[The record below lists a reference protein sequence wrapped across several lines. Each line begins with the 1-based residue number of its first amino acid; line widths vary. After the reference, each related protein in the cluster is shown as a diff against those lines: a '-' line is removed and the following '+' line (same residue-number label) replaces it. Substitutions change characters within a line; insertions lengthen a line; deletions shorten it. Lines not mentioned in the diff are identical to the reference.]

1 VETLIEKLR
10 ARTGLLTIEEV
21 SELLGFHPVTLR
33 PTRIRAISVVIRSTG
48 GYFVRRIQA
57 VANVFL
63 FLGCATALTG
73 CGGSRKAAEDNTAN
87 APVAAVVNVSRGN
100 IADSLEIAS
109 EFQPF
114 QEVDVYAKVS
124 GNIQKLYVD
133 YGAHVKQGQLLA
145 VLEIPELQQQLQQD
159 QASIHRSEQELQ
171 RAREDLNR
179 AQSAYNV
186 AHITYTRLADVQ
198 KSRPELVAQQEI
210 DVSKGK
216 DMEADAEVSA
226 QKAAL
231 AGAEQALL
239 VAKSTLGKDQAMF
252 DYARMTAPFDGVITQ
267 IYAYTGALL
276 PAGTSSNKGDSALCR
291 LSQNSLLRLVI
302 PVPERAV
309 SSIQIGESV
318 AVNVS
323 GMDRSFEGKIIRFSD
338 QIDTNTRTM
347 HTEVDV
353 PNPKYQLVP
362 GMYASVKIPLHAVEK
377 VLTVPIQ
384 ALQSTGEGKGIVLVV
399 GPGNKVERREV
410 GVGLQSATDVE
421 ITSGLQ
427 ENEIVIF
434 GSMGQY
440 RPGQV
445 VAPKIIQPSRME
457 S

>member
-1 VETLIEKLR
+1 MRAHPGFKL
-10 ARTGLLTIEEV
+10 LCPLV
-21 SELLGFHPVTLR
+21 CC
-33 PTRIRAISVVIRSTG
+33 
-48 GYFVRRIQA
+48 
-57 VANVFL
+57 VAL
-63 FLGCATALTG
+63 AG
-73 CGGSRKAAEDNTAN
+73 CGEGRKAAADDTAN
-87 APVAAVVNVSRGN
+87 APVAAVVKVTRGN
-100 IADSLEIAS
+100 IADNLEIAS

-124 GNIQKLYVD
+124 GYIQKLYVD
-133 YGAHVKQGQLLA
+133 YGTHVKQGQLLA

-171 RAREDLNR
+171 RAHEDLNR
-179 AQSAYNV
+179 AQSAYTV
-186 AHITYTRLADVQ
+186 AHLTYSRLADVQ
-198 KSRPELVAQQEI
+198 KSRPELVAQEEVDI
-210 DVSKGK
+210 SKGK
-216 DMEADAEVSA
+216 DMEADADVSA

-309 SSIQIGESV
+309 SSIQLGAPV

-323 GMDRSFEGKIIRFSD
+323 GMDRTFEGKIIRFSD

-353 PNPKYQLVP
+353 PNPKYELVP
-362 GMYASVKIPLHAVEK
+362 GMYASVKIPLHAAAK

-384 ALQSTGEGKGIVLVV
+384 AFQSAGEGKGIVLAV
-399 GPGNKVERREV
+399 GPDHKIERREV
-410 GVGLQSATDVE
+410 AAGLQSATDVE

-427 ENEIVIF
+427 ENETVIF
-434 GSMGQY
+434 GSLGQY
-440 RPGQV
+440 RPGELV
-445 VAPKIIQPSRME
+445 SPKLVEPSRLE
-457 S
+457 